1 MLSRADETIVFHSF
15 DIARELWEKV
25 ISNTFTKQNL
35 ICRGSSIWH
44 IWQLRSFDNQPM
56 TNYFVKDMVFA
67 LLCSSKSAGL
77 KKVYGEIV
85 CFVYAKQQIP
95 ALTAFSDWR
104 GRRQLHFLPNCEK
117 PWIWNMWQSYSV
129 RCFTKND
136 AHGIFFWPWIVT
148 NIGYLSE
155 RQSWNLW
162 GEGYQLTEA
171 ANTSNTKRLQ
181 TTSSM
186 T

>member
-95 ALTAFSDWR
+95 ASTAFGDWH
-104 GRRQLHFLPNCEK
+104 GLRQLHFLPDYEK
-117 PWIWNMWQSYSV
+117 NLNLEHVAIVVGQVFYKK
-129 RCFTKND
+129 RCPR
-136 AHGIFFWPWIVT
+136 HFFRIGFVP
-148 NIGYLSE
+148 NIGYPSE
-155 RQSWNLW
+155 WRSRNL
-162 GEGYQLTEA
+162 
-171 ANTSNTKRLQ
+171 
-181 TTSSM
+181 
-186 T
+186 